1 MCFITL
7 FQHLYI
13 SRRRLRM
20 HFRNL
25 TKIATAALLSI
36 ALIPSTAVA
45 SDTTVPNS
53 ESLTTIKV
61 VNSKF
66 DESNFR
72 IKGSMNFQYTKPSNT
87 SKVETKE
94 NNQHVY
100 SGTLTAR
107 ILAKDLFADAYKAY
121 KTRFE
126 KKTIP
131 FSNNKVS
138 GLVMFNQDENQF
150 PSLNYKI
157 VLPNEY
163 SIGSVTAQ
171 TTSKTVSSITQ
182 STVKNTV
189 NLTFNLGNWNDYK
202 GFFNLYEE
210 DAKDDNAFIQVNIPY
225 TKNLGKQSTEPSDDY
240 AKGSGSLDLYYH
252 GRNPFALIMLS
263 KDKCL
268 FKLTIG
274 EDKFQL

>member
-1 MCFITL
+1 
-7 FQHLYI
+7 
-13 SRRRLRM
+13 
-20 HFRNL
+20 
-25 TKIATAALLSI
+25 
-36 ALIPSTAVA
+36 
-45 SDTTVPNS
+45 
-53 ESLTTIKV
+53 
-61 VNSKF
+61 
-66 DESNFR
+66 
-72 IKGSMNFQYTKPSNT
+72 
-87 SKVETKE
+87 
-94 NNQHVY
+94 
-100 SGTLTAR
+100 
-107 ILAKDLFADAYKAY
+107 
-121 KTRFE
+121 
-126 KKTIP
+126 
-131 FSNNKVS
+131 
-138 GLVMFNQDENQF
+138 MFNQDENQF

-225 TKNLGKQSTEPSDDY
+225 TKNLGKQSTEPSYDY